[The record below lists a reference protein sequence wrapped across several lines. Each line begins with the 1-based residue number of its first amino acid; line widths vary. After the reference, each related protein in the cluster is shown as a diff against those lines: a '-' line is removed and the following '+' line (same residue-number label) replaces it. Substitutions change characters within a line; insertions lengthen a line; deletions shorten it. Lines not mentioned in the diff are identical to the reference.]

1 MNLTRGR
8 DVYWFPYQDLTHGS
22 NPSLRFSFRFFEI
35 FKGDMLMLGLSGSE
49 ERICHSQN
57 YHHSTKTD
65 S

>member
-1 MNLTRGR
+1 
-8 DVYWFPYQDLTHGS
+8 
-22 NPSLRFSFRFFEI
+22 
-35 FKGDMLMLGLSGSE
+35 MLGLSGSE